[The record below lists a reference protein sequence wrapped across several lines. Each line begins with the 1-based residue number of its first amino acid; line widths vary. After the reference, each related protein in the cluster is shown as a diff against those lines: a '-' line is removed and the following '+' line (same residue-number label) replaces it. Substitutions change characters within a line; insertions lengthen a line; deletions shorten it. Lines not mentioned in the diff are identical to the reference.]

1 MCNYGRADNVGR
13 NSVVRLWPRFYFVS
27 GAFTGTSTGAG
38 TSTNSSTNSYPD
50 TDPRWADRR
59 RDESQ
64 HL

>member
-38 TSTNSSTNSYPD
+38 TNSSTNSYPD